1 MLDDLNKTKNTY
13 NNGVNVSLIRSGL
26 RDLRSAFK
34 QMSKH
39 EKETENPDEAVNLVE
54 KIVDFNKQNEEG
66 QGIKILTPDP

>member
-1 MLDDLNKTKNTY
+1 M
-13 NNGVNVSLIRSGL
+13 
-26 RDLRSAFK
+26 RDLRSEIK

-54 KIVDFNKQNEEG
+54 KIVDFNKQNQEG